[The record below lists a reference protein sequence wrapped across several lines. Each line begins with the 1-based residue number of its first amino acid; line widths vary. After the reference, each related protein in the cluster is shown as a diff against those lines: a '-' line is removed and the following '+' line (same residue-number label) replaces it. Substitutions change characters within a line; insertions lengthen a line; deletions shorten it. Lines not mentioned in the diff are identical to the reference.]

1 MSFSAR
7 RYNEPVPKETHEYTN
22 GELTIVWK
30 PKKCI
35 HSGNCVRGLPQVFD
49 PRARPWIKIENAS
62 TEELAE
68 AVARC
73 PSGALSC
80 YRNDAKEE

>member
-1 MSFSAR
+1 MAQ
-7 RYNEPVPKETHEYTN
+7 ETHEYTN

-30 PKKCI
+30 PKKCW
-35 HSGNCVRGLPQVFD
+35 HSGNCVIGLPKVFD
-49 PRARPWIKIENAS
+49 PNAKPWIKIENAS

-68 AVARC
+68 TVARC

-80 YRNDAKEE
+80 YRNAEKEE